1 MNRAEFTKVHRQ
13 AKEIAPKRTAD
24 LDDMYATTD
33 MPWHEYT
40 AHLKLI
46 AEGDE

>member
-1 MNRAEFTKVHRQ
+1 MNRGEFVRLHKSASKVN
-13 AKEIAPKRTAD
+13 PKATMD
-24 LDDMYATTD
+24 LDNVYANTD

-40 AHLKLI
+40 AHLKII